1 MNRTHTV
8 AIAVIA
14 FIILALT
21 VDHLAVRRRQEQLFD
36 LENRL
41 KLAESEAMNALEQ
54 TKERVANEL
63 ATSTRARV
71 KLETDAALNEKLARY
86 RDELQQIQEE
96 IDFERS
102 RLSKLSETRQRAEGG
117 LPELIELDDLN
128 TYYGEKLN
136 EDKSL
141 HATIESFQTSKGTL
155 SFDKNDLS
163 FQYVRSTGKL
173 ARFRIGK
180 ENSTIDHELIKAWL
194 SDAES
199 AKKELGYRLIANN
212 TKNTNDGQVREKHL
226 KKGDMY
232 FKTYFHSKSV
242 RGTNDRHSLQYD
254 FYIEVGSESRSETA
268 RLESYNQKLGS

>member
-14 FIILALT
+14 LMTLALT

-41 KLAESEAMNALEQ
+41 KIAESEAIDALEQ

-63 ATSTRARV
+63 ATSTRRRV
-71 KLETDAALNEKLARY
+71 KIQADGALNEKLALY
-86 RDELQQIQEE
+86 RAELQQIQEE
-96 IDFERS
+96 TEFEKS
-102 RLSKLSETRQRAEGG
+102 RLSELGETRQRAESG

-128 TYYGEKLN
+128 IYYGEKLA
-136 EDKSL
+136 EAESL

-155 SFDKNDLS
+155 SFDKNDLG
-163 FQYVRSTGKL
+163 FQYVPSTGKL

-180 ENSTIDHELIKAWL
+180 EDSTIDRDLIRAWL
-194 SDAES
+194 SDAEA
-199 AKKELGYRLIANN
+199 AKSKLGYLLISDN
-212 TKNTNDGQVREKHL
+212 TVNKNDGQAKERL
-226 KKGDMY
+226 YKKGDMY
-232 FKTYFHSKSV
+232 FRTFFEHRSV
-242 RGTNDRHSLQYD
+242 RGMNDRDSLQYD
-254 FYIEVGSESRSETA
+254 FFVEVGSESRSETA

>member
-14 FIILALT
+14 LMTLALA
-21 VDHLAVRRRQEQLFD
+21 VDHLAVRRRQGQLFD

-41 KLAESEAMNALEQ
+41 KMAESEAIDALEQ

-71 KLETDAALNEKLARY
+71 DLETDAVMREKLARY
-86 RDELQQIQEE
+86 RAELQRIQEE
-96 IDFERS
+96 IEFERS
-102 RLSKLSETRQRAEGG
+102 RLSELAETRQRAEAG

-128 TYYGEKLN
+128 TYYGKKLN
-136 EDKSL
+136 EDESL
-141 HATIESFQTSKGTL
+141 HATIESFQTSEGTL
-155 SFDKNDLS
+155 AFDKNDLG
-163 FQYVRSTGKL
+163 FQYVPSTGEL

-180 ENSTIDHELIKAWL
+180 ENSTVDPELIKAWL

-199 AKKELGYRLIANN
+199 AKSKLGYRLISDN
-212 TKNTNDGQVREKHL
+212 TKNTNDGRAKERHYT
-226 KKGDMY
+226 KGDMY
-232 FKTYFHSKSV
+232 FTTYFQHKSV
-242 RGTNDRHSLQYD
+242 RGMNDRHSLQYD
-254 FYIEVGSESRSETA
+254 FFIEVGSESRSETA

>member
-14 FIILALT
+14 LMTLALT

-41 KLAESEAMNALEQ
+41 KIAESEAIDALEQ

-63 ATSTRARV
+63 ATSTRRRV
-71 KLETDAALNEKLARY
+71 KIQADGALNEKLARY
-86 RDELQQIQEE
+86 RAELQQIQEE
-96 IDFERS
+96 TEFEKS
-102 RLSKLSETRQRAEGG
+102 RLSELGETRQRAESG

-128 TYYGEKLN
+128 IYYGEKLA
-136 EDKSL
+136 EAESL

-155 SFDKNDLS
+155 SFDKNDLG
-163 FQYVRSTGKL
+163 FQYVPSTGKL

-180 ENSTIDHELIKAWL
+180 EDSTIDRDLIRAWL
-194 SDAES
+194 SDAEA
-199 AKKELGYRLIANN
+199 AKSKLGYLLISDN
-212 TKNTNDGQVREKHL
+212 TVNKNDGQAKERL
-226 KKGDMY
+226 YKKGDMY
-232 FKTYFHSKSV
+232 FRTFFEHRSV
-242 RGTNDRHSLQYD
+242 RGMNDRDSLQYD
-254 FYIEVGSESRSETA
+254 FFVEVGSESRSETA